1 MIDLYTLNT
10 EEYGKLKDW
19 LRRTPCIV
27 NLNNFSFTILYT
39 PFFSRQI
46 PVFDLDA
53 VI

>member
-1 MIDLYTLNT
+1 MTDLYILST

-19 LRRTPCIV
+19 LLKPLFFLSCTV
-27 NLNNFSFTILYT
+27 LYT